1 VLRNPPEAAP
11 GTKFIYSNQGYA
23 IAGAML
29 EKVTDTTWEKLICER
44 LFKALHMSSAGFGP
58 PGTRGMVDQPWGH
71 HKVGDAIVAVQED
84 NPPAIG
90 PAGTVHCSLS
100 DLAKYAELH
109 LRGETSGVLLKPAT
123 FRKLHTPAPG
133 EDYAGGWGC
142 YPRPWATGLA
152 LTHSGSNTMWYVV
165 MWFAPA
171 RDFAVIVATNTG
183 AGDTAKGRDDVAAA
197 MIKKWISP
205 APVK

>member
-1 VLRNPPEAAP
+1 MFLLWFATASR
-11 GTKFIYSNQGYA
+11 
-23 IAGAML
+23 
-29 EKVTDTTWEKLICER
+29 
-44 LFKALHMSSAGFGP
+44 ALA
-58 PGTRGMVDQPWGH
+58 
-71 HKVGDAIVAVQED
+71 
-84 NPPAIG
+84 
-90 PAGTVHCSLS
+90 
-100 DLAKYAELH
+100 AKYAEIH
-109 LRGETSGVLLKPAT
+109 LQRETSGVLLKPAT

-142 YPRPWATGLA
+142 YPRPWAKGLA